1 METYETYE
9 METYDEHDRKQRL
22 ILALWQTLRTK
33 YRKRVA
39 NLQKNY
45 KQNSIVLVGDQFNGF
60 FLLIQALGV
69 DKF

>member
-1 METYETYE
+1 MNMIESRDLFWLSGRHFELNIGNE
-9 METYDEHDRKQRL
+9 LL
-22 ILALWQTLRTK
+22 IYK
-33 YRKRVA
+33 
-39 NLQKNY
+39 KNY